1 MCVLSCLYACLLI
14 ELGNFAAVSQSDN
27 LTDNCLLPIVENNM
41 AK

>member
-27 LTDNCLLPIVENNM
+27 FAFCLLPIMENNM